1 MAGGL
6 DREARRKAHFAQM
19 QGTFPLPLVFDDI
32 PLPGA
37 GTLDDDEFA
46 VRTAKDWGTSVKPL
60 ILTTQ
65 RLICPS
71 DPGGRAAIIPLTDIR
86 SVTLRKHAIGF
97 STIIIE
103 TADERQASFPAHING
118 PLMRADIAAMVD
130 VAQRAAAPRLSVVNS
145 PSPGGDRY
153 EQLRRIGE
161 LKESGV
167 LSEAEFQEEKAR
179 ILKQP

>member
-1 MAGGL
+1 MAVTSE
-6 DREARRKAHFAQM
+6 REARRHTEFARQR
-19 QGTFPLPLVFDDI
+19 GTFPLPIAIDDP
-32 PLPGA
+32 PLPG
-37 GTLDDDEFA
+37 GGRLGEDEFV

-71 DPGGRAAIIPLTDIR
+71 DPGGRAAIIPLTDVR

-97 STIIIE
+97 ATIIIE
-103 TADERQASFPAHING
+103 TADERHASFPAHING

-130 VAQRAAAPRLSVVNS
+130 VAQRAAAPKLSVVTP

>member
-1 MAGGL
+1 MAVTSE
-6 DREARRKAHFAQM
+6 REARRRTEFAHQR
-19 QGTFPLPLVFDDI
+19 GNFPLPIAIDDL
-32 PLPGA
+32 PLPDG
-37 GTLDDDEFA
+37 GRLGEDEFV
-46 VRTAKDWGTSVKPL
+46 VRTAKDWGTSVRPL

-71 DPGGRAAIIPLTDIR
+71 DPGGRAAVLPLTDVR
-86 SVTLRKHAIGF
+86 GVTLRKHAIGF

-103 TADERQASFPAHING
+103 TADQGQASFPAHING
-118 PLMRADIAAMVD
+118 PLMKADIAAMVGF
-130 VAQRAAAPRLSVVNS
+130 AQRAAPKPSVVNPPA
-145 PSPGGDRY
+145 PSGDRY

-161 LKESGV
+161 LKQSGV

>member
-1 MAGGL
+1 MAEAS
-6 DREARRKAHFAQM
+6 DREARRRTEFARRRES
-19 QGTFPLPLVFDDI
+19 FPLPIAIDDL
-32 PLPGA
+32 PLPNG
-37 GTLDDDEFA
+37 GRLGEDEFV

-71 DPGGRAAIIPLTDIR
+71 DPGGRAAVLPLTDVR
-86 SVTLRKHAIGF
+86 GVTLRKHAIGF

-103 TADERQASFPAHING
+103 TADQGQASFPAHING
-118 PLMRADIAAMVD
+118 PLMKADIAAMVGF
-130 VAQRAAAPRLSVVNS
+130 AQRAAPKPSVVNP

-161 LKESGV
+161 LKQSGV

>member
-1 MAGGL
+1 MADGL

-37 GTLDDDEFA
+37 ATLDDDEFV

-60 ILTTQ
+60 ILTTR

-86 SVTLRKHAIGF
+86 SITLRKHAIGF
-97 STIIIE
+97 ATIVIG
-103 TADERQASFPAHING
+103 TADERPASFPAHING
-118 PLMRADIAAMVD
+118 ALMRADIAAMAD
-130 VAQRAAAPRLSVVNS
+130 FAQRAVAPKLSVVS
-145 PSPGGDRY
+145 PPSPGGDRY

-161 LKESGV
+161 LKKSGV

-179 ILKQP
+179 ILKQT